1 MTTSS
6 PEPNKSLKA
15 GEINF
20 DFIPRDWALTPLQGK
35 RAYIA
40 GWTSQ
45 PYTLDQIKREFDQGK
60 ATGVGL
66 ITGVWSNEGG
76 LVWVD
81 IDGPAAIKELEEL
94 AGAPLSAAFPPTL
107 TISSGKEA
115 RQRMLFSIPA
125 KKLSLLPD
133 KATIKIGI
141 PSFEILFRSRQGAI
155 MGSHP
160 DTDGYFTTPHGGFEY
175 AKNPP
180 ELPEWL
186 YEAITKAYP
195 LNKYKKPI
203 KEGILTQQVN
213 IEYEEDSEY
222 QKEVYINDAKI
233 YLEHLN
239 IDRVTEYDSW
249 VKVGMCL
256 KQVDDSLLSEWIDW
270 SKQADNFEDGACEK
284 KWNTFEVVDGG
295 PSPEN
300 HCGLHHLRAMAK
312 EDGYVDIGGFVVETS
327 KSLKEKAKKIF
338 ETENKVRQGVVDS
351 VLDELLGQP
360 TKKELNE
367 VNQKLQ
373 NKGRPKTPP
382 ASELAEYVTQ
392 MVIECG
398 WRYDPKYDTF
408 MFYQSTKGTWR
419 REEYRTEYKHFVQDL
434 FLRENIPTPGGFT
447 SH

>member
-1 MTTSS
+1 MSTAT
-6 PEPNKSLKA
+6 PEPNKHLKA

-45 PYTLDQIKREFDQGK
+45 PYTVDQIKREFDQGK

-81 IDGPAAIKELEEL
+81 IDGPAAIKDLEDL
-94 AGAPLSAAFPPTL
+94 AGAPISAAFPPTL

-115 RQRMLFSIPA
+115 RQRMLFSVPTN
-125 KKLSLLPD
+125 KLKLLPD

-160 DTDGYFTTPHGGFEY
+160 DTDGYFTTPHGGFEH

-186 YEAITKAYP
+186 YEAIAKAYP
-195 LNKYKKPI
+195 TNKYKKPL

-213 IEYEEDSEY
+213 IEYEEGSEY
-222 QKEVYINDAKI
+222 QQEVYINDAKI
-233 YLEHLN
+233 YLDHLN
-239 IDRVTEYDSW
+239 LERVQEYDSW

-256 KQVDDSLLSEWIDW
+256 KQVDDSLLSEWIEW
-270 SKQADNFEDGACEK
+270 SKQADNFEEGACER
-284 KWNTFEVVDGG
+284 KWGTFEVVEGG

-300 HCGLHHLRAMAK
+300 H
-312 EDGYVDIGGFVVETS
+312 
-327 KSLKEKAKKIF
+327 
-338 ETENKVRQGVVDS
+338 
-351 VLDELLGQP
+351 
-360 TKKELNE
+360 
-367 VNQKLQ
+367 
-373 NKGRPKTPP
+373 
-382 ASELAEYVTQ
+382 
-392 MVIECG
+392 
-398 WRYDPKYDTF
+398 
-408 MFYQSTKGTWR
+408 
-419 REEYRTEYKHFVQDL
+419 
-434 FLRENIPTPGGFT
+434 
-447 SH
+447 